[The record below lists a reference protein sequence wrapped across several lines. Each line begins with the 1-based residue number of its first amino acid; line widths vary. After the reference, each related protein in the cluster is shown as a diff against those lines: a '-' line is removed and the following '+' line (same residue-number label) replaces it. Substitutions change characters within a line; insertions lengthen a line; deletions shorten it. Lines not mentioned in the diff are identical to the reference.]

1 MSAFLATQLDFVLFF
16 HGLAFLMLG
25 IVGLT
30 IVRGRPDGA
39 KFAMLGAFGV
49 IHGGSVW
56 LDLLAFMSG
65 DSPAFALFRSAVM
78 AVSFIA
84 LVESTRRETTRL
96 KAPTFGP
103 WIYAVLLLP
112 LAFAWSLGNLA
123 DVNAATRYGLGLTGA
138 LGEAVALT
146 FFAMKHAGRTRRWAL
161 AAVFSFLAY
170 GIAAGLIVPAA
181 SFWPSNVID
190 QDSFSRLTGVPIQL
204 VRALLGCWIA
214 FSIWGLRQQRVI
226 HEVSSAGYSS
236 AMERQLR
243 RTLVAMVVIL
253 GGGWMLTEHLG
264 VINRQ
269 NVQDESRI
277 YFGLISGRL
286 AAEND
291 AATARVKTFA
301 RSPEAQAIL
310 AGSRRDPKAPNTLL
324 QRYLEAPEAGL
335 VYLLD
340 TSGVVVATTN
350 PDATVRSNNSI
361 LRSALAGKVG
371 HAFVFDR
378 AHGLTSYLTGY
389 PVYNPEGGVIGVA
402 VAETSTTT
410 FASDLAD
417 FDRLVVLVDPQGV
430 VVLTN
435 RPKLMLRNMWPLS
448 APPRSGV
455 LAPDPSVA
463 GPIVMLEIVDS
474 TWIDMN
480 GDQVY
485 AQRRMIGES
494 SLLMLSAPR
503 GIVASRLLGI
513 LITLLA
519 AALTMTYLL
528 GRRRLLLDEVQ
539 LSKTVKLEEKT
550 RALDFQASTDELTGT
565 FNRFKFN
572 HELAIQIAGAQRYG
586 TALSLVI
593 YDVDHF
599 KLINDT
605 HGHLAGDAVLRHL
618 VGLSTVQIRST
629 DVHARWGGEEFVIL
643 APGCTAV
650 MARQMAELLRGKI
663 EHSEFGSV
671 GTITCSFGVAE
682 FATGD
687 TAEVLIARADHALY
701 TAKHRGR
708 NRVEIADPTARHVSE
723 IEAVA

>member
-1 MSAFLATQLDFVLFF
+1 
-16 HGLAFLMLG
+16 
-25 IVGLT
+25 
-30 IVRGRPDGA
+30 
-39 KFAMLGAFGV
+39 
-49 IHGGSVW
+49 
-56 LDLLAFMSG
+56 
-65 DSPAFALFRSAVM
+65 
-78 AVSFIA
+78 
-84 LVESTRRETTRL
+84 
-96 KAPTFGP
+96 
-103 WIYAVLLLP
+103 
-112 LAFAWSLGNLA
+112 
-123 DVNAATRYGLGLTGA
+123 
-138 LGEAVALT
+138 
-146 FFAMKHAGRTRRWAL
+146 
-161 AAVFSFLAY
+161 
-170 GIAAGLIVPAA
+170 
-181 SFWPSNVID
+181 
-190 QDSFSRLTGVPIQL
+190 
-204 VRALLGCWIA
+204 
-214 FSIWGLRQQRVI
+214 
-226 HEVSSAGYSS
+226 
-236 AMERQLR
+236 
-243 RTLVAMVVIL
+243 
-253 GGGWMLTEHLG
+253 
-264 VINRQ
+264 
-269 NVQDESRI
+269 
-277 YFGLISGRL
+277 
-286 AAEND
+286 
-291 AATARVKTFA
+291 
-301 RSPEAQAIL
+301 
-310 AGSRRDPKAPNTLL
+310 
-324 QRYLEAPEAGL
+324 
-335 VYLLD
+335 
-340 TSGVVVATTN
+340 
-350 PDATVRSNNSI
+350 
-361 LRSALAGKVG
+361 
-371 HAFVFDR
+371 
-378 AHGLTSYLTGY
+378 
-389 PVYNPEGGVIGVA
+389 
-402 VAETSTTT
+402 
-410 FASDLAD
+410 
-417 FDRLVVLVDPQGV
+417 
-430 VVLTN
+430 
-435 RPKLMLRNMWPLS
+435 
-448 APPRSGV
+448 
-455 LAPDPSVA
+455 
-463 GPIVMLEIVDS
+463 MLEIVDS

-687 TAEVLIARADHALY
+687 TADVLIARADHALY